1 MSATQDE
8 DIDVGTEFPRI
19 MKRALLLILAVLAGF
34 VPYARAMALDT
45 WGAAEEAWLKEH
57 HVLRIAVDPYWQPL
71 EYVEKGAA
79 HGLSIAYIHA
89 IADRL
94 GLTVQL
100 VPTKSWSEAVRK
112 LLDGEVDVLPAVPDF
127 QLPKSAGTRIAL
139 TRPYYVGTTL
149 VVAKARDKNYFDLS
163 SLGCITVAVKEGGA
177 YHQWFEGHPLPC
189 TRILP
194 EPSDSMAL
202 AAVRDGKAA
211 AAVGPSAVLH
221 PLIRLQ
227 YDKTLHIAGTIA
239 ELPLVLR
246 MAVRQDSAPLL
257 SLMNQALASLSAGET
272 DQLYQNWLEGAD
284 YLQPSLKALW
294 HYYGATIV
302 LFLIVLISLGVSV
315 YQAMRAR
322 ANALKSEKVKSE
334 FLAIMSHEIRT
345 PISAVVGA
353 LELLDREDNNTPRR
367 ELLHRARESA
377 DSLLAVLNNVLDY
390 SSIST
395 GKILVKPSALRVND
409 LVRSVLDGF
418 EAIADRKGIA
428 LQLNDQSGGHTI
440 NLDGNR
446 IRQVLGNLV
455 ANAIKFTEQG
465 TVTVDVRLS
474 RSERSS
480 ERVTLAI
487 RVSDTGIGIA
497 PEDQPRLFQPFS
509 QVGNARQR
517 QTGSSGLGLSICK
530 KLVEAMG
537 GSISIWSTLGQ
548 GTTVEFS
555 LETTIADTHDETDLP
570 PSPQVAASVSGAILV
585 VEDTPANQLVLME
598 QLRALGYDPVLA
610 ESGAQAIDLFS
621 TRSFAAILLDLHLP
635 DVDGFTVAKQMR
647 AREDSTHSQPTPII
661 AVTAEAGPEQA
672 LRSLDAGIDCVLAKP
687 INLQGLQETLHLW
700 IPDCNATG
708 AIGATAPDALNA
720 RDASHSS
727 LLERTKTMAE
737 YALLELA
744 ALDAAARARDTVMA
758 RHHLHRLKGT
768 LLQSSQ
774 LTNLAEN
781 IPSIEASLDK
791 DVDWDG
797 IVLSLQHLR
806 SEILRQSADDV

>member
-1 MSATQDE
+1 
-8 DIDVGTEFPRI
+8 
-19 MKRALLLILAVLAGF
+19 
-34 VPYARAMALDT
+34 
-45 WGAAEEAWLKEH
+45 
-57 HVLRIAVDPYWQPL
+57 
-71 EYVEKGAA
+71 
-79 HGLSIAYIHA
+79 
-89 IADRL
+89 
-94 GLTVQL
+94 
-100 VPTKSWSEAVRK
+100 
-112 LLDGEVDVLPAVPDF
+112 
-127 QLPKSAGTRIAL
+127 
-139 TRPYYVGTTL
+139 
-149 VVAKARDKNYFDLS
+149 
-163 SLGCITVAVKEGGA
+163 
-177 YHQWFEGHPLPC
+177 
-189 TRILP
+189 
-194 EPSDSMAL
+194 
-202 AAVRDGKAA
+202 
-211 AAVGPSAVLH
+211 
-221 PLIRLQ
+221 
-227 YDKTLHIAGTIA
+227 
-239 ELPLVLR
+239 
-246 MAVRQDSAPLL
+246 
-257 SLMNQALASLSAGET
+257 
-272 DQLYQNWLEGAD
+272 
-284 YLQPSLKALW
+284 
-294 HYYGATIV
+294 
-302 LFLIVLISLGVSV
+302 
-315 YQAMRAR
+315 MRAR

-555 LETTIADTHDETDLP
+555 LETTIADTRR
-570 PSPQVAASVSGAILV
+570 
-585 VEDTPANQLVLME
+585 N
-598 QLRALGYDPVLA
+598 RLA
-610 ESGAQAIDLFS
+610 PL
-621 TRSFAAILLDLHLP
+621 
-635 DVDGFTVAKQMR
+635 
-647 AREDSTHSQPTPII
+647 
-661 AVTAEAGPEQA
+661 
-672 LRSLDAGIDCVLAKP
+672 
-687 INLQGLQETLHLW
+687 
-700 IPDCNATG
+700 ATG
-708 AIGATAPDALNA
+708 G
-720 RDASHSS
+720 S
-727 LLERTKTMAE
+727 K
-737 YALLELA
+737 
-744 ALDAAARARDTVMA
+744 
-758 RHHLHRLKGT
+758 RLRGD
-768 LLQSSQ
+768 S
-774 LTNLAEN
+774 
-781 IPSIEASLDK
+781 
-791 DVDWDG
+791 G
-797 IVLSLQHLR
+797 R
-806 SEILRQSADDV
+806 